1 MELSGNKM
9 HLRKSVFACSFKT
22 RALRHLYTA
31 IKIAILEDTDTE
43 QVLKNETKKVLDLV
57 ATDG

>member
-1 MELSGNKM
+1 M

>member
-1 MELSGNKM
+1 LELSGNKI

-22 RALRHLYTA
+22 RALRHLYAA
-31 IKIAILEDTDTE
+31 IKIAIFEDTNSE
-43 QVLKNETKKVLDLV
+43 QVIKNETKKVLDVV